1 MQIELNQTLKKN
13 EISTEKQIEI
23 FSKEKLSKKDFEY
36 LYQTYYQKVYDFTL
50 RRVSD
55 PHVAED
61 LTSSI
66 FEKIVK
72 SLNDFQWQGITVSAW
87 IFRIARNMVIDHY
100 RKNNKHKGDVSL
112 DLVSNFIESKSE
124 SALEMLID
132 DEIQIK
138 LYNAIREFRDE
149 DQYLIYYKY
158 FEGLSNKEISDLMQ
172 MSETN
177 IGTRLHRIRKKLRQ
191 YLNNENDSTDQ
202 ESLS

>member
-1 MQIELNQTLKKN
+1 LQIELNQTLKKN

>member
-1 MQIELNQTLKKN
+1 MKKN

>member
-1 MQIELNQTLKKN
+1 LKKN

>member
-1 MQIELNQTLKKN
+1 LQIELNQTLKKN

-23 FSKEKLSKKDFEY
+23 FSKEKLSKKDFEN